1 MYGDHCLGEGN
12 MPAGGTKFPCTKF
25 RVYSQLRNRG
35 VQQTPHEKAS
45 QEELQLFWCFCATHR
60 TSLTCQRGKFTG
72 PLIHT
77 DLSLCAVY
85 VIVDHRLDLNP
96 LLDPHN
102 DTEDVIWSACLAVC
116 ASPSSVCLCRE
127 QKCGKIW
134 GVEWRQLRVQKKP
147 VLAKWLVCELI

>member
-1 MYGDHCLGEGN
+1 MSSRC
-12 MPAGGTKFPCTKF
+12 
-25 RVYSQLRNRG
+25 
-35 VQQTPHEKAS
+35 QQTPPEKAS
-45 QEELQLFWCFCATHR
+45 EKERQRFWCFCAPNC
-60 TSLTCQRGKFTG
+60 TSLTYQREKFTG

-96 LLDPHN
+96 LLDPHH
-102 DTEDVIWSACLAVC
+102 DTEDVIESVCLAVC
-116 ASPSSVCLCRE
+116 ASPSSVWLCRE

-147 VLAKWLVCELI
+147 VLAKWLVCELISHREKSNSYMECLRWMPISALPVFTPF